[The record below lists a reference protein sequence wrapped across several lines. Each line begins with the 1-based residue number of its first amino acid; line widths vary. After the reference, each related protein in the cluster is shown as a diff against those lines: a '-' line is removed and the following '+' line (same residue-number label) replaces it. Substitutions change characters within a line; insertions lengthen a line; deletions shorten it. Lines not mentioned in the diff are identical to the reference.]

1 MWNVSHVDADMN
13 LMVEN
18 AIQNQNGIMISAND
32 VSLKNQHHIVYAK
45 KIVLGECD
53 KGCENSEYLK

>member
-1 MWNVSHVDADMN
+1 MDADIN